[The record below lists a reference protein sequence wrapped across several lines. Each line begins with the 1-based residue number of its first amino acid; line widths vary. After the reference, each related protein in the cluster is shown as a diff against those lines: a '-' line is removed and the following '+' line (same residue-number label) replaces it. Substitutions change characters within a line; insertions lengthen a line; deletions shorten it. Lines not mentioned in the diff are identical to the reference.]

1 MLTDRTSLDG
11 KSRSRIFIYD
21 QHDETLQKFIFEKKG
36 ILKILQEEGEEEK
49 FLKFGLN
56 EWNSDELKQNY

>member
-49 FLKFGLN
+49 VLKLGLI
-56 EWNSDELKQNY
+56 EWNSNELTQK